1 MNLTTHGVL
10 AFALGITFF
19 HNVELALVMTIGAMI
34 PDLDREYLFVAED
47 FLAKHQLHR
56 SLFHNIFV
64 IGALYFLNP
73 FLALGA
79 LSHSLLDSF
88 TSATDRGV
96 ELFFPL
102 TRLVRCYYYDING
115 DQSGDLKYV
124 QWWVEDPW
132 TLLKKTTDR
141 DLQEPT
147 HQPWRR
153 FYGPFRNSRVVD
165 WGICFAS
172 ISFLVILGFVFS
184 SFYSFEGFRK
194 SAMVTFIGIG
204 IFYALG
210 EAYRRWL
217 VNRKSKKTD
226 RIVLLVLIGGLFV
239 FLSGGVYSGVFQL
252 PTLNFSGLDLI
263 AYAVFSMLIGFVVSY
278 LLLRAWKSRDI
289 AV

>member
-10 AFALGITFF
+10 AFALGIAFF
-19 HNVELALVMTIGAMI
+19 HNVELALIMTIGAMI
-34 PDLDREYLFVAED
+34 PDLDREYLFVAEN

-56 SLFHNIFV
+56 SLFHNIFF

-115 DQSGDLKYV
+115 KQSGDLKYV

-132 TLLKKTTDR
+132 TLLKETADR

-153 FYGPFRNSRVVD
+153 FYGPFRNGRVVD
-165 WGICFAS
+165 WGIFAAS
-172 ISFLVILGFVFS
+172 ISFLVILGFVYDG
-184 SFYSFEGFRK
+184 FYSLEGFRK
-194 SAMVTFIGIG
+194 SAFVTFLGIG

-210 EAYRRWL
+210 EVYRRWL
-217 VNRKSKKTD
+217 VNRKSKTTD
-226 RIVLLVLIGGLFV
+226 RAVLLMLVGGLII
-239 FLSGGVYSGVFQL
+239 FLSGGVYSEIFQL
-252 PTLNFSGLDLI
+252 PALNIPSLDLI
-263 AYAVFSMLIGFVVSY
+263 AYAVISMIIGFVVSY
-278 LLLRAWKSRDI
+278 LVLRALKSRDI

>member
-10 AFALGITFF
+10 AFAFGIAFF
-19 HNVELALVMTIGAMI
+19 HNIELALIMTIGAMI
-34 PDLDREYLFVAED
+34 PDLDREYLFVAEN

-56 SLFHNIFV
+56 SLFHNVFF
-64 IGALYFLNP
+64 IGALYVLNP

-79 LSHSLLDSF
+79 LSHSLLDTF

-102 TRLVRCYYYDING
+102 TRLVRCYYYDIEG

-132 TLLKKTTDR
+132 TLLKKTTDT

-165 WGICFAS
+165 WGIFVAS
-172 ISFLVILGFVFS
+172 ISFLVIMCFVYGK
-184 SFYSFEGFRK
+184 FYSLEGFRK
-194 SAMVTFIGIG
+194 SAFVTFAGIG

-210 EAYRRWL
+210 EIYRRWL
-217 VNRKSKKTD
+217 VNRESKKTD
-226 RIVLLVLIGGLFV
+226 RAVLLVLFGGLIV
-239 FLSGGVYSGVFQL
+239 FLSGGVYSGIFQI
-252 PTLNFSGLDLI
+252 PNANIPSLDLI
-263 AYAVFSMLIGFVVSY
+263 AYAAASIVIGFIVSY
-278 LLLRAWKSRDI
+278 LLLRVWKSRDI